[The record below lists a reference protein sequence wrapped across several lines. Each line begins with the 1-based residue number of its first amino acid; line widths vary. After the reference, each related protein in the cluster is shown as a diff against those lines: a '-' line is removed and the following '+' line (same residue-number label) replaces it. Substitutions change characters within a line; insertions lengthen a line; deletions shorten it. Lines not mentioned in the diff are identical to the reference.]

1 MTSGHC
7 IFHWHTTQHIFCKQ
21 RVYTLSVICR
31 RHALRLGFPPW
42 PEATQAEK
50 FHFLPSWN
58 SKGEWCHQLGT
69 LRGLNGSLIALT
81 GCFLLCGLFWMN
93 FKSLTD
99 SRKHIHSIFFS
110 GKLREPAHCSPW
122 PLWCEELRACR
133 RTLCCLKFCISHNLM
148 SSLCDKLEVLLWL
161 LKQ

>member
-1 MTSGHC
+1 MVTVFFIGTQLNTSFVSREFTHYRWYVGDM
-7 IFHWHTTQHIFCKQ
+7 
-21 RVYTLSVICR
+21 LSDWVF
-31 RHALRLGFPPW
+31 LLDQ
-42 PEATQAEK
+42 EATQAGK

-81 GCFLLCGLFWMN
+81 SCFLLCGLFWMN

-99 SRKHIHSIFFS
+99 SRKHIHSIFFSS